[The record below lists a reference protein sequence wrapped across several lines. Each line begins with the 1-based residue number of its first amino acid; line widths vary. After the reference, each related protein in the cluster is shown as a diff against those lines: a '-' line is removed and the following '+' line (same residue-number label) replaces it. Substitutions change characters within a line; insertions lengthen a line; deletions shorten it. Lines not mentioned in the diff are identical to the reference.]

1 MNIHTK
7 YLGEVEIEDSM
18 VIHFTGGI
26 PGFLEETEF
35 VLLDLPD
42 NSFFRVLQSVKS
54 VNMAF
59 VVTNPH
65 QIYQDYSFDLDD
77 NILETLQI
85 KNANEVVVLTTVT
98 LKKPFSASTLNLK
111 APLVINSSNRQGK
124 QYILITDDHPTK
136 APIVP
141 VNTAMVKG
149 D

>member
-1 MNIHTK
+1 MKIHTK

-18 VIHFTGGI
+18 VIHFAGGI

-42 NSFFRVLQSVKS
+42 NPVFRVLQSVKS

-59 VVTNPH
+59 VVTDPY
-65 QIYQDYSFDLDD
+65 QIYRDYAFDLDD
-77 NILETLQI
+77 NILESLQI
-85 KNANEVVVLTTVT
+85 KNENEVVVLTTVT
-98 LKKPFSASTLNLK
+98 LKKPFNASTLNLK
-111 APLVINSSNRQGK
+111 APLIINSSNRQGK
-124 QYILITDDHPTK
+124 QYILISDDHLTK

-141 VNTAMVKG
+141 ANTVAVKG